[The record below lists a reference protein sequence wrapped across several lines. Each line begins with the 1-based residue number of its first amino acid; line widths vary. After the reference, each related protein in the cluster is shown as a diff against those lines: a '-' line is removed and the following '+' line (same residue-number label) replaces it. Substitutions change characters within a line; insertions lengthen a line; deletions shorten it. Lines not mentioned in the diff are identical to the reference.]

1 MDSTVGAGTVTK
13 TLRQQL
19 RSDCVRTVAP
29 VFACLSLPARSTMF
43 SLPTRM
49 WFSPSA
55 PTCPQALGN
64 NDNNSSNQSSRKLRI
79 KDDSKNHNGIL
90 YPENTTNNN
99 NNKNNCRIYTP
110 LWETQGTLQLKKNTL
125 YINPY
130 KQINGLGALKIHTNH
145 SGTHTHDRVRAIN

>member
-1 MDSTVGAGTVTK
+1 MVATVGAGAVTK

-55 PTCPQALGN
+55 PTCPHALDN
-64 NDNNSSNQSSRKLRI
+64 NNNNSSDQSSGKLWI
-79 KDDSKNHNGIL
+79 KDNSKNHNGIL
-90 YPENTTNNN
+90 YPKNMTNNN
-99 NNKNNCRIYTP
+99 NNNNTEFIELFER
-110 LWETQGTLQLKKNTL
+110 LKAF
-125 YINPY
+125 Y
-130 KQINGLGALKIHTNH
+130 
-145 SGTHTHDRVRAIN
+145 D

>member
-1 MDSTVGAGTVTK
+1 MDATVGAGTVTK
-13 TLRQQL
+13 TPRQQL
-19 RSDCVRTVAP
+19 RSDCVHTVAP

-55 PTCPQALGN
+55 PICPQALDN
-64 NDNNSSNQSSRKLRI
+64 NDNNSSNQSSGKLRI

-90 YPENTTNNN
+90 YPENTTHNNN
-99 NNKNNCRIYTP
+99 YSIYRA
-110 LWETQGTLQLKKNTL
+110 LWETQSTLQLKKNTL
-125 YINPY
+125 HINPY

-145 SGTHTHDRVRAIN
+145 SGPHTHRHDHVHVIN